1 MRKKV
6 ISGKVSL
13 SELIDSLEEF
23 RDRYG
28 DCPVVGI
35 AETLG
40 EVKDMTNPYV
50 LYLRKNPDECERIYV
65 RSISRSGTPVPA
77 ASDPKPKQ
85 GRVMRKKPVQ
95 MALFG

>member
-50 LYLRKNPDECERIYV
+50 VCLRKNPDECERIYV
-65 RSISRSGTPVPA
+65 RSISRSGTPVPT
-77 ASDPKPKQ
+77 SDPEPKQ
-85 GRVMRKKPVQ
+85 KRVSMKRPVQ
-95 MALFG
+95 MALFGI

>member
-50 LYLRKNPDECERIYV
+50 VCLRKNPDECERIFI
-65 RSISRSGTPVPA
+65 RSVSRSGTPVPA
-77 ASDPKPKQ
+77 SDPEPKQ
-85 GRVMRKKPVQ
+85 KRKPRKAPVQ
-95 MALFG
+95 MALFGV